1 MVDIGKAM
9 VADLEPELKNQV
21 FSAELIN
28 KINKERPWIGGVVVK
43 DTDFS
48 EKVDEFYDLEILT
61 KEEIEIAQS
70 KQYDFRLN
78 EKEIKKLKM

>member
-21 FSAELIN
+21 FSEELIN
-28 KINKERPWIGGVVVK
+28 KVNKERPWTGGVVVK

-48 EKVDEFYDLEILT
+48 ENEDDFYDLEILT
-61 KEEIEIAQS
+61 KEEIEVAQS
-70 KQYDFRLN
+70 KQYEFRLN
-78 EKEIKKLKM
+78 EIEIKRLKM